1 MCKIDYSLSIKK
13 IANSDRLAMK
23 ELSKRKDPKRC
34 FLHYNKAKG
43 TLYVGVPYSASMSA
57 AGSVIDKISRLYSKS
72 KMIRKIAPIAMAR
85 AVA

>member
-13 IANSDRLAMK
+13 IANTDRVAMR

-34 FLHYNKAKG
+34 FLHFSKAKG
-43 TLYVGVPYSASMSA
+43 TLYVGVPHSASITA
-57 AGSVIDKISRLYSKS
+57 AGNALDRISRLYNKS
-72 KMIRKIAPIAMAR
+72 KLIRKIAPIAMNR